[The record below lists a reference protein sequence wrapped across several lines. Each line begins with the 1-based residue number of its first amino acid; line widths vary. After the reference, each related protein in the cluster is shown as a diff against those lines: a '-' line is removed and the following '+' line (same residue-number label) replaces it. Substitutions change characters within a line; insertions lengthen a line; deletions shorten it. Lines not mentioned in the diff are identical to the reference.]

1 MDDKPMT
8 VNILWQEERLQIE
21 DELKMLQSA
30 EETLQSTVG
39 QLQTAQNL
47 IQQEA
52 DAMRQQLVQEQEA
65 RTTLQQQVIVRF
77 ISDFQ
82 LVTRRIRKLNL

>member
-1 MDDKPMT
+1 
-8 VNILWQEERLQIE
+8 
-21 DELKMLQSA
+21 MLQFA